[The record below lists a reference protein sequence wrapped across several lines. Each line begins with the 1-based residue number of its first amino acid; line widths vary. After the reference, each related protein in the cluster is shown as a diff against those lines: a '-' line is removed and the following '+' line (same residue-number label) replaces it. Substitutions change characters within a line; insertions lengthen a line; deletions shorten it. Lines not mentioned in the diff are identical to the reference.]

1 MEKAWRGRLVW
12 NICVRAEGVS
22 GPMRGGERGSRPLLL
37 LCPQETVL
45 DMLRDAMVAKV
56 DISKG
61 FLIDG
66 YPREVRQG
74 EEFEQRVRRDLVGG
88 LLGP

>member
-1 MEKAWRGRLVW
+1 
-12 NICVRAEGVS
+12 
-22 GPMRGGERGSRPLLL
+22 MRGGERGSRPLLL

-88 LLGP
+88 LLVWGGQVEAAVIGRDGNTDCRD